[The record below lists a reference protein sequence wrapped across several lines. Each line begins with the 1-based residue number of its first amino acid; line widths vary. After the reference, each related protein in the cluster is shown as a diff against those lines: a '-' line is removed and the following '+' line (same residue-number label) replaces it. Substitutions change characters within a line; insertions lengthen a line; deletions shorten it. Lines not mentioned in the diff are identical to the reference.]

1 MHGATNPTAAGLTT
15 GPALCVLGGF
25 ALSAEGRGVRVPWNA
40 QRVLGYLALN
50 RVGQRRDV
58 LAGRLWSDT
67 TQARAQA
74 NLRTAVWKVRQALP
88 GVVDCGRHSVALRPE
103 VRVDYD
109 RMNALT
115 ERLLHRELSCPE
127 LLTVPRGLLAAEL
140 LPGWEDE
147 DWLFVDRERHR
158 QRRMQALV
166 ALSGQLTE
174 ADHFALAVDAAFA
187 AIAIEPLWEPA
198 TLALLQAHMADGNR
212 AEALRQFSMFQQLL
226 ADETGLVPSSQLAE
240 LMGPVL
246 DGATA
251 VRGGRVTGPVAP
263 PLRRAV

>member
-1 MHGATNPTAAGLTT
+1 MSSATNRTVAGLTI

-25 ALSAEGRGVRVPWNA
+25 ALSAGGGGVPVPCNA

-74 NLRTAVWKVRQALP
+74 NLRAAVWNVRQALP
-88 GVVDCGRHSVALRPE
+88 GVVDCGRNSVALRPE
-103 VRVDYD
+103 EPVDYE

-115 ERLLHRELSCPE
+115 ERLLHRELSSPE
-127 LLTVPRGLLAAEL
+127 LLAVPHALLVAEL

-147 DWLFVDRERHR
+147 DWLLVDRERHR
-158 QRRMQALV
+158 QRRMHALV
-166 ALSGQLTE
+166 ALSTQLTE
-174 ADHFALAVDAAFA
+174 AAQFALAVDAAFA

-198 TLALLQAHMADGNR
+198 TRAPFQPHVAEGNR

-240 LMGPVL
+240 LTVPVL

-251 VRGGRVTGPVAP
+251 VPGGRPAGPVAA